1 VRAVLIIAALA
12 GACVAVLLVTDR
24 GNERSSASA
33 QLPLTDV
40 TSPPA
45 SHHADPS
52 LKTSFASWT

>member
-1 VRAVLIIAALA
+1 
-12 GACVAVLLVTDR
+12 VLLVTDR